1 MSDVKLSGLL
11 ITTSTED
18 FGEFLIQCVP
28 HYTDHSLC
36 TQAIFAVRPRCQ
48 WTNAGNATADGEA
61 AAGGQV
67 SGDGLLIAF
76 IQRKYR
82 DKDGAETDGMANQ

>member
-1 MSDVKLSGLL
+1 M
-11 ITTSTED
+11 
-18 FGEFLIQCVP
+18 CAPP
-28 HYTDHSLC
+28 HRPQPLHTL
-36 TQAIFAVRPRCQ
+36 AIFAVRPRCQ
-48 WTNAGNATADGEA
+48 RINTGNATADGEA

-67 SGDGLLIAF
+67 SGDGLLTAF